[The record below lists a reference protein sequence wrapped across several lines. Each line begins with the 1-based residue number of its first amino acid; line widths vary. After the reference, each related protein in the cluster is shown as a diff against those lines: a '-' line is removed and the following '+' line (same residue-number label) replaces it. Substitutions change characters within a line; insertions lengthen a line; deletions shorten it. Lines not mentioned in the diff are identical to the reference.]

1 MREHRLD
8 ALIAPTIREAWPIDL
23 LHADPGSIGQGS
35 AGPHNAAGY
44 PCITVPAG
52 YVGELPLGLSFVAE
66 AWSEPKLLA
75 LAYAFEQG
83 RPVRRVPQMLE
94 DYGRRDFVER

>member
-1 MREHRLD
+1 VD
-8 ALIAPTIREAWPIDL
+8 
-23 LHADPGSIGQGS
+23 
-35 AGPHNAAGY
+35 
-44 PCITVPAG
+44 
-52 YVGELPLGLSFVAE
+52 ELPVGLSFVAE

-83 RPVRRVPQMLE
+83 HLVRRVPQLLV

>member
-1 MREHRLD
+1 
-8 ALIAPTIREAWPIDL
+8 LIAPTIREAWAIDL

-52 YVGELPLGLSFVAE
+52 YIGALPVGLSFVAE
-66 AWSEPKLLA
+66 AWSEPKLLG

-83 RPVRRVPQMLE
+83 RPVRRVPQLLE
-94 DYGRRDFVER
+94 DYGQRDFVER